1 MKYYVIMAMLFAY
14 IAIVGIENNNF
25 GLLFS
30 GIVPLAC
37 CALKIS
43 RLEIEEQHR
52 KKEYDN

>member
-14 IAIVGIENNNF
+14 IAIIGIENNDF
-25 GLLFS
+25 GLFFS
-30 GIVPLAC
+30 GIVPVFC
-37 CALKIS
+37 CVLKIS